1 MEMQKG
7 TAILEDSLLVPYK
20 TKHILII
27 QSSSLLLGIYMNEL
41 KTYGHMKSFTQM
53 FITAWFMIMKSQ

>member
-41 KTYGHMKSFTQM
+41 KTYVHMKSFTQM
-53 FITAWFMIMKSQ
+53 FITA